1 MQTIQP
7 KQTGKEGQ
15 KPKAARRRAVTP
27 RAHLTLRD
35 PEQLHAIG
43 DPTRW
48 RILGRLVTGPASI
61 QELARA
67 LGAAKGRIG
76 HHVGVLERAG
86 LIRLAE
92 TKQVRGV
99 VEKRYIRVA
108 RQFRLPD
115 ATSEVADEAAAD
127 LHMLPVRSALAE
139 ARRGG
144 AKGDPTMAVVVRA
157 RMPAARARRFGAL
170 IDQLAAEFADGA
182 PGSGETFG
190 FVGAI
195 YVPDWSEAAAED
207 DSPATDEES

>member
-1 MQTIQP
+1 MQTIEP
-7 KQTGKEGQ
+7 KQTGRRKGTN
-15 KPKAARRRAVTP
+15 PPRRRGSAAP
-27 RAHLTLRD
+27 RAHLTLRG

-48 RILGRLVTGPASI
+48 RILGRLLVEPASI
-61 QELARA
+61 QELSRA

-76 HHVGVLERAG
+76 HHVRVLERAG

-92 TKQVRGV
+92 TQRVRGV

-108 RQFRLPD
+108 RQFRLAD
-115 ATSEVADEAAAD
+115 DEAETDAIPPD
-127 LHMLPVRSALAE
+127 IGMLPVRSALAE
-139 ARRGG
+139 ARPART
-144 AKGDPTMAVVVRA
+144 KRDPSTAIVVRA

-170 IDQLAAEFADGA
+170 INELAAEFADGA

-195 YVPDWSEAAAED
+195 YVPDWSED
-207 DSPATDEES
+207 